1 MTDPVTNEQIAADQ
15 AEMRRWAA
23 TPVGAAFIAFEH
35 AYHDAILADYND
47 RISDRRLREKWKTSD
62 DARKKLIAAIK
73 ELQP

>member
-1 MTDPVTNEQIAADQ
+1 MTDVPTTHVAADQ

-23 TPVGAAFIAFEH
+23 TPAGAAFIAFEH
-35 AYHDAILADYND
+35 AYHDAIFAEHNE